1 MTNEELESVGKAL
14 IALYEK
20 FEEVTIENCAL
31 KKVLGDCAHPNKA
44 DAPPLPEQVLA
55 RIPKEREQVK
65 RMLAKVRGKMLE
77 SLAEGKLPE
86 LSDLTGSATT
96 EAN

>member
-1 MTNEELESVGKAL
+1 MTKEEIDSVGKTL

-31 KKVLGDCAHPNKA
+31 KKVLRDCARPNES
-44 DAPPLPEQVLA
+44 DAPPLPKQVLA
-55 RIPKEREQVK
+55 QIPKEREQVK
-65 RMLAKVRGKMLE
+65 LMLAKVRGKMLE

-86 LSDLTGSATT
+86 LSDLTGSATK